1 MHAGWKNTK
10 MYPQPFQKLC
20 FLFQTKSST
29 LCISNGA
36 VGKEKDENLHP
47 WGHLTFEVISASW
60 GAQMKKDLLFLNPNC
75 HSGF

>member
-1 MHAGWKNTK
+1 MQVGKIQRCTPNPFKN
-10 MYPQPFQKLC
+10 FAFC
-20 FLFQTKSST
+20 FRPNPAH
-29 LCISNGA
+29 CISNGA
-36 VGKEKDENLHP
+36 VRKEKDENLHP